1 MSALLIGLMIV
12 LGLPM
17 LLIGIGLLI
26 AIRRVRDDMRY

>member
-17 LLIGIGLLI
+17 LLIGICLLI
-26 AIRRVRDDMRY
+26 VMRRVRDDMRY

>member
-26 AIRRVRDDMRY
+26 VIRRVRDDMRY

>member
-26 AIRRVRDDMRY
+26 VMRRVRDDMRY

>member
-17 LLIGIGLLI
+17 LLICIGLLI
-26 AIRRVRDDMRY
+26 AMRRVRDDMRY